1 MTEINRRGFLRTAA
15 VASASAAGICLSRGT
30 AFAGEKKR
38 KFTMDLVCGAIG
50 VRADQRQAIDLAH
63 KYGFESVAPS
73 AQSLARLS
81 DGEMEELLGTLK
93 EKNLIWGSAGLP
105 VDFRRDE
112 ERFRAG
118 LEVLPAL
125 AKAIQRAGGS
135 RVNTWLRPSHDT
147 LTYVSNFKQ
156 HARRLG
162 KIAKVLADHDLR
174 LGLEYVGPKTSWT
187 ASRHAFIHTMAE
199 TKELIVEIGQ
209 DNVGFVLDSW
219 HWYTAHETKE
229 DLLSLTAA
237 DVVACDLNDAP
248 AGIPV
253 DEQMDGSRELPA
265 ATGVIDLKA
274 FLGALIQIG
283 YDGPVRAEPFNKKL
297 RDMDNE
303 PAMAATAAA
312 MKKALA
318 LVS

>member
-1 MTEINRRGFLRTAA
+1 
-15 VASASAAGICLSRGT
+15 
-30 AFAGEKKR
+30 
-38 KFTMDLVCGAIG
+38 MDLVCGAIG
-50 VRADQRQAIDLAH
+50 VRADQGQAIELAD

-73 AQSLARLS
+73 ATFLARLS
-81 DGEMEELLGTLK
+81 EGEIDELLGTMKQKDLV
-93 EKNLIWGSAGLP
+93 WGSAGLP

-118 LEVLPAL
+118 LDNLPEL
-125 AKAIQRAGGS
+125 AKTLQRVGAS

-147 LTYVSNFKQ
+147 LTYVSNYKQ

-162 KIAKVLADHDLR
+162 EIAKVLADHDLR

-187 ASRHAFIHTMAE
+187 ASRHTFIHTMAE
-199 TKELIVEIGQ
+199 TKELIAEIGR

-219 HWYTAHETKE
+219 HWYTAHETE
-229 DLLSLTAA
+229 QDLLSLTGA

-297 RDMDNE
+297 REMDNE

-312 MKKALA
+312 MKKAFA